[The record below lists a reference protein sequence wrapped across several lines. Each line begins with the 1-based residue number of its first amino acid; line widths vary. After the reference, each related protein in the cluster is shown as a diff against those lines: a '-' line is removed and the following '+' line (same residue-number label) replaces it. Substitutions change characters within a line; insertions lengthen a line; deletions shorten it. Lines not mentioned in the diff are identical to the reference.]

1 MWPQLGALLG
11 APGRERDFLEER
23 LRIKDF
29 ELTYPLVL
37 PSPDHALHFQPY
49 LRRERAIPQEL
60 GTVGKEEA
68 RENGSFVY
76 PADQRRVC
84 EVA

>member
-1 MWPQLGALLG
+1 MWPQLGALLMVLQG
-11 APGRERDFLEER
+11 ERDFLEER

-29 ELTYPLVL
+29 ELTHPLVL

-49 LRRERAIPQEL
+49 LRREMAIPQEL
-60 GTVGKEEA
+60 GTAAKEEA

-76 PADQRRVC
+76 PADQRQVC

>member
-1 MWPQLGALLG
+1 M
-11 APGRERDFLEER
+11 
-23 LRIKDF
+23 RIKDF
-29 ELTYPLVL
+29 ELTHPLVL
-37 PSPDHALHFQPY
+37 PSPDHALRFQPY
-49 LRRERAIPQEL
+49 LRREMAIPQEL